1 MRRSKLELY
10 EDIISALTKRAL
22 TIDGIAFE
30 CNMDC
35 VILQQRL
42 DFLVNNNIAEI
53 EISRDN
59 RAYYVLTRRGLAIS
73 KTVDITKRMK
83 KMQTNAKTANEALQ
97 TIPALPEHEEE
108 KATRTR

>member
-22 TIDGIAFE
+22 AIDGIAFE

-42 DFLVNNNIAEI
+42 DFLVKNNIAEI
-53 EISRDN
+53 EISHDN
-59 RAYYVLTRRGLAIS
+59 RAFYVLTRRGLAIS
-73 KTVDITKRMK
+73 KTLDITKRMK
-83 KMQTNAKTANEALQ
+83 KLQTNAKTANEAVQ
-97 TIPALPEHEEE
+97 FIPALPERNEE